1 MSSQF
6 VAGLDIGTS
15 SVKGVVAEW
24 REGRLIPRL
33 FVREVS
39 AGIRKGAI
47 VDIVEASPAI
57 VRVVS
62 EIRKFS
68 KSASRNIYVGIGTSE
83 IKVQSSRGIVAVSR
97 ADNEIY
103 AEDVDRAVKAS
114 QAVNVAANRTVLHNI
129 VREFIVDGVAEIS
142 DPIGLSG
149 ARLEASSLVIDAFA
163 AHVKSVVKTV
173 DLAGGGVGGLVLT
186 PLAASRAVLSKTQ
199 KDLGVAVLD
208 IGGGTTG
215 LTVYDENKLVG
226 VAKFPAGA
234 LNISKDIAIGL
245 KIPVSVGE
253 QIKLSYGCA
262 VSKSV
267 GAKEQVDV
275 RSLYPES
282 RAVAVPRRFVAEII
296 ESRLAEIL
304 EFASNEIKAMGR
316 SGALAGGVVLVGGGC
331 KLPGMSELVT
341 QELKLTCQMGVPVM
355 SDWGLENA
363 AFSTDFEDPEFATAL
378 GLVLYAL
385 EDSDFHRG
393 GMWGRFSL
401 GRWLKNFLP

>member
-6 VAGLDIGTS
+6 IAGLDIGTS

-24 REGRLIPRL
+24 REGRLTPRL
-33 FVREVS
+33 FVREISGGV
-39 AGIRKGAI
+39 RKGAI
-47 VDIVEASPAI
+47 VDMVEAGPAI

-62 EIRKFS
+62 EMRKFS
-68 KSASRNIYVGIGTSE
+68 KAAARNIYVGVGTSE

-129 VREFIVDGVAEIS
+129 VREFIVDGVSEIS

-163 AHVKSVVKTV
+163 AHVKSIVKAV
-173 DLAGGGVGGLVLT
+173 ELSGGGVGGLVLT
-186 PLAASRAVLSKTQ
+186 PLAAARAVLTKSQ

-253 QIKLSYGCA
+253 QIKLSSGFA
-262 VSKSV
+262 VSRSV
-267 GAKEQVDV
+267 GAKEQVDL

-282 RAVAVPRRFVAEII
+282 RAVAVPRRFVSEII

-316 SGALAGGVVLVGGGC
+316 AGTLAGGVVLVGGGC

-341 QELKLTCQMGVPVM
+341 QELKLTCQMGVPIM
-355 SDWGLENA
+355 NDWGLENA
-363 AFSTDFEDPEFATAL
+363 AFSTDFEDPEYVAAL

-385 EDSDFHRG
+385 EESDFHRG
-393 GMWGRFSL
+393 GLMKNFSL
-401 GRWLKNFLP
+401 TSWLKNFLP